1 MILYGGKDAAGRKGV
16 RMTGTFI
23 AGAGIALIAVSAML
37 FIASIVYRHTAGRR
51 IKEELDKEYR

>member
-1 MILYGGKDAAGRKGV
+1 
-16 RMTGTFI
+16 MTGTFI
-23 AGAGIALIAVSAML
+23 VGAGIVLIAVSAAL